1 MNRFNLKG
9 LFVLSFL
16 LVFAFNL
23 HSQNQNSTETAS
35 PVQTVQSIQSV
46 QSTQTSSRGFDISQ
60 DPSTIQLGNNSS
72 AVNPRTQETPSTAWL
87 LIKMIFAL
95 AVVAG
100 IAYLVIRMLKKNM
113 KTANDSDPFLRKV
126 SSIALGQGKSVQI
139 VTIQEN
145 AYVLGVTDS
154 NITLLGTLDDKQ
166 LINAMNVYND
176 RNENVTK
183 PRSFAEV
190 LDMFMAPIRGNK
202 TSNVYGNA
210 AENVAQS
217 LKKQSER
224 LNQEDNR

>member
-1 MNRFNLKG
+1 MKIFNLKR
-9 LFVLSFL
+9 LFVLSLL
-16 LVFAFNL
+16 LVSAFNL
-23 HSQNQNSTETAS
+23 HSQNQNSTENQ
-35 PVQTVQSIQSV
+35 PQEQTVQS
-46 QSTQTSSRGFDISQ
+46 SSRGFDISQ
-60 DPSTIQLGNNSS
+60 DPSTIQLGNNSN
-72 AVNPRTQETPSTAWL
+72 AVDPRTQETPSTAWL

-113 KTANDSDPFLRKV
+113 KTANDNDPFLRKV

-139 VTIQEN
+139 VTIQDN
-145 AYVLGVTDS
+145 AFVLGVTDS

-190 LDMFMAPIRGNK
+190 LEMFMAPIRGNK
-202 TSNVYGNA
+202 APNVYGNA
-210 AENVAQS
+210 AENVAES

>member
-1 MNRFNLKG
+1 MNKFNLKG

-16 LVFAFNL
+16 LIFAFNV
-23 HSQNQNSTETAS
+23 HSQNQNSIETAS
-35 PVQTVQSIQSV
+35 PVQSVQSV
-46 QSTQTSSRGFDISQ
+46 QSTQTPSRGFDISQ
-60 DPSTIQLGNNSS
+60 DPSTIQLGNNSGNL
-72 AVNPRTQETPSTAWL
+72 NPRTQETPSTAWL

-113 KTANDSDPFLRKV
+113 KTANDNDPFLRKV

-224 LNQEDNR
+224 LNQEDNQ

>member
-1 MNRFNLKG
+1 MKTFNFKR
-9 LFVLSFL
+9 LFVLAFL
-16 LVFAFNL
+16 LTFTFNL
-23 HSQNQNSTETAS
+23 HSQNQDSKQNTAK
-35 PVQTVQSIQSV
+35 QEITQSSSV
-46 QSTQTSSRGFDISQ
+46 GFDISQ
-60 DPSTIQLGNNSS
+60 DPSTIQLTNNSN
-72 AVNPRTQETPSTAWL
+72 AVDPRTQETPSTAWL

-113 KTANDSDPFLRKV
+113 KTANDNDPFLRKV

-139 VTIQEN
+139 VTIQDN

-176 RNENVTK
+176 RNENVSK

-190 LDMFMAPIRGNK
+190 LEMFMAPIRGNK
-202 TSNVYGNA
+202 APDVYGNA
-210 AENVAQS
+210 AENVAES

-224 LNQEDNR
+224 LNQDNNQ

>member
-1 MNRFNLKG
+1 MNKFNLKG

-35 PVQTVQSIQSV
+35 PVQSEQSV
-46 QSTQTSSRGFDISQ
+46 QTSSRGFDISQ
-60 DPSTIQLGNNSS
+60 DPSTIQLGNNSG

-113 KTANDSDPFLRKV
+113 KTANDNDPFLRKV

-139 VTIQEN
+139 VTIQDN

-154 NITLLGTLDDKQ
+154 NITLIGTLDDKQ

>member
-1 MNRFNLKG
+1 MNKFNLKG

-35 PVQTVQSIQSV
+35 PVQSIQSV
-46 QSTQTSSRGFDISQ
+46 QTSSRGFDISQ
-60 DPSTIQLGNNSS
+60 DPSTIQLGNNSGNL
-72 AVNPRTQETPSTAWL
+72 NPRTQETPSTAWL

-113 KTANDSDPFLRKV
+113 KTANDNDPFLRKV

-139 VTIQEN
+139 VTIQDN

-154 NITLLGTLDDKQ
+154 NITLIGTLDDKQ

>member
-1 MNRFNLKG
+1 MNKFNLKG

-23 HSQNQNSTETAS
+23 HSQNQNSTEMAS
-35 PVQTVQSIQSV
+35 QEQSV

-113 KTANDSDPFLRKV
+113 KTANDNDPFLRKV

>member
-1 MNRFNLKG
+1 MNKFNLKG

-35 PVQTVQSIQSV
+35 PVQSE

-113 KTANDSDPFLRKV
+113 KTANDNDPFLRKV

>member
-1 MNRFNLKG
+1 MNKFNLKG

-23 HSQNQNSTETAS
+23 HSQNQNSTETVS
-35 PVQTVQSIQSV
+35 QEQSVQSVQSIQS
-46 QSTQTSSRGFDISQ
+46 SSGGFDISQ

-113 KTANDSDPFLRKV
+113 KTANDNDPFLRKV

-139 VTIQEN
+139 VTIQDN
-145 AYVLGVTDS
+145 AFVLGVTDS
-154 NITLLGTLDDKQ
+154 NITLLGTLEDKQ